1 MSAAAAQTGP
11 GEVEAG
17 KTALLVIDLQ
27 NDYFQSGAFPLWEA
41 EATAGRV
48 GDAIRRARAAGVEVI
63 LIQHVARAAAPFF
76 NAGTAGAEIHPEI
89 RAAAPDAPVVVK
101 HAADSF
107 HETALEEILKARGVT
122 RLLLCGMMTQN
133 CVTHTA
139 ISKAAEG
146 YDVAVIGDLST
157 TVSQILHRIA
167 LNGLSTR
174 VAILDAATALG

>member
-1 MSAAAAQTGP
+1 MSDTNPARP
-11 GEVEAG
+11 GAAG

-27 NDYFQSGAFPLWEA
+27 NDYFEGGAFPLWEA
-41 EATAGRV
+41 QATAARV
-48 GDAIRRARAAGVEVI
+48 VDAIGRARESGAEII
-63 LIQHVARAAAPFF
+63 LVQHVAKAAAPFF
-76 NAGTAGAEIHPEI
+76 NAGTAGAEIHPAI

-107 HETALEEILKARGVT
+107 HQTALEETLRARGIQ
-122 RLLLCGMMTQN
+122 RLLVCGMMTQN

-139 ISKAAEG
+139 VSKAAEA

-157 TVSQILHRIA
+157 TVSQLLHKIA

-174 VAILDAATALG
+174 LPILDAATALG